1 MGRLSRMRAT
11 LRSPLEDQPGQDAQG
26 TVARQG
32 QKKQLA
38 VWVRLRVVF
47 MHVCWPC
54 DIDSHA
60 IYALIL
66 TWITRA
72 CVVSCTY
79 IYVYTYIYTP
89 LLWVCPFLAQVVS
102 SISSISK
109 LLSTNAFWSGGR
121 EHVVLCHAYARAT

>member
-1 MGRLSRMRAT
+1 MRK
-11 LRSPLEDQPGQDAQG
+11 GQWRAKAKKKAACSVG
-26 TVARQG
+26 ASARCVY
-32 QKKQLA
+32 A
-38 VWVRLRVVF
+38 C
-47 MHVCWPC
+47 VCWPC

-102 SISSISK
+102 SISK